1 MVIQVLMAALAT
13 VSFSVL
19 FNVPAREYVFCG
31 ITGAIGWLFYLIAFS
46 IVDSVAFSTFIAA
59 LIITITSRLFA
70 VNRRVPVTVF
80 LIAGIFPLVPGAGIY
95 YTISH
100 IFNNQTNLAAAKGI
114 ETISIAIC
122 IAFGIMLV
130 FLIPQKFFLIG
141 NNKKKRSNL
150 IKKWY

>member
-1 MVIQVLMAALAT
+1 MLIQVLMAALAT

-31 ITGAIGWLFYLIAFS
+31 ITGAIGWLFYIITYSMVDSIAFATF
-46 IVDSVAFSTFIAA
+46 VAAI
-59 LIITITSRLFA
+59 IITITSRLFA
-70 VNRRVPVTVF
+70 VNRRVPVTIF

-95 YTISH
+95 YTTSF
-100 IFNNQTNLAAAKGI
+100 IFNNEINLAAAKGI

-122 IAFGIMLV
+122 IAFGIMMV
-130 FLIPQKFFLIG
+130 FLIPQKFFMIG
-141 NNKKKRSNL
+141 KNKAKRSNL